1 MSLDDLPTELDSMIV
16 SYLADDKKTLNA
28 LSKVSKSY
36 RPLAEAYLY
45 KDLVC
50 CADDWE
56 SLALLLL
63 TLVRREQLGLYIKSL
78 KVDDGRHLDCPSSP
92 QSAVRQ
98 RFRAEAVEVAIK
110 IIDIVQSFRL
120 GNVNDNIS
128 RAVRKFFTRRTFANL
143 FETPCTMA
151 PLSLILSLAPNLD
164 QLSLCQPDKHAL
176 EPYGTRLQVWYI
188 CS

>member
-78 KVDDGRHLDCPSSP
+78 KVDDGRHLDCPISP
-92 QSAVRQ
+92 SQPFGRG
-98 RFRAEAVEVAIK
+98 F
-110 IIDIVQSFRL
+110 
-120 GNVNDNIS
+120 
-128 RAVRKFFTRRTFANL
+128 VRKLLKSLLR
-143 FETPCTMA
+143 
-151 PLSLILSLAPNLD
+151 SLILCSRSGWAM
-164 QLSLCQPDKHAL
+164 SMTTYL
-176 EPYGTRLQVWYI
+176 EPCGNSSPAEHSRI
-188 CS
+188 CLKHPARWHRYLSSYLWHQISIN